1 MIIKTKV
8 KFNRKENKRVLI
20 VRIQKHKDLDE
31 DIQEILNFFKE
42 QIKINLI
49 RRIHQYYKISS
60 DNPAIMLSLISAIQ
74 DLITE
79 SYFNIEEPL
88 DLQELANLEL

>member
-8 KFNRKENKRVLI
+8 KFNRKENKSVLI
-20 VRIQKHKDLDE
+20 VWIQKHKDLDE
-31 DIQEILNFFKE
+31 DIQEILNFFKG
-42 QIKINLI
+42 QIRINLI
-49 RRIHQYYKISS
+49 NRIHQYYKISS
-60 DNPAIMLSLISAIQ
+60 TNPAIMLSLTSAIQ

-88 DLQELANLEL
+88 DLQELANFEV